1 MSTRD
6 LLIEIGTEELP
17 PKALKGLSAAFSTSI
32 SNQLNERAL
41 GFASLKSFATPR
53 RLAVLICDLAETAAD
68 RKIEVWG
75 PPASVAFD
83 TDGNPSKAALAFAK
97 KNQLDS
103 SDLKNHIAN
112 DGKQDKLCLRSVV
125 SGDQTTAIVAQ
136 IINTALAALPIA
148 KRMRWGASRAEFVR
162 PIHWLTIVYGEEV
175 IGETIFDLR
184 ADRLSRGH
192 RFHCNESLSITSA
205 AAYET
210 ILRDQGKVIADYDTR
225 QQDIR
230 EQVTKLGESLGGK
243 AVIDP
248 DLLDEVT
255 ALVEWP
261 VALAGSFEERF
272 LKVPPEALVSSMK
285 EHQKYFHVTDSN
297 GKLMPNFITVAN
309 IESRDPQKVIDGNE
323 RVIRP
328 RLSDAAFFFETD
340 CKTSLETRREKLRN
354 VVFQA
359 KLGTIFDKTERVAS
373 LSAAIAKLLNTDP
386 SSAVRAANLCKSDLV
401 TEMVLEFDDLQGIA
415 GYYYA
420 LNDGEAEDVALAMNE
435 QYMPRFAGDVLP
447 QTLTG
452 TIVALADRLDTIC
465 GIFGIGQIP
474 TGSKDPF
481 ALRRAS
487 LGVLRLIT
495 ENGHDLD
502 LQQLID
508 LAIAQHSSITPS
520 EKLSATVLS
529 YILERLKAGYEDSG
543 IATEVF
549 MAVSAKQLS
558 KPLDINQRVNA
569 VQAFTKLAEASALA
583 AANKRVSNILA
594 KVQGQIPTQIDENL
608 LVETAE
614 QTLAQQLNKQ
624 HATVMPLFAEARFE
638 EGLKSLASLQSAV
651 DDFFDKVMV
660 NAEDPALKNN
670 RLALL
675 SQLQGLFL
683 EVADISQLVTA
694 K

>member
-17 PKALKGLSAAFSTSI
+17 PKALKGLSAAFNASI
-32 SNQLNERAL
+32 GSQLAEREL
-41 GFASLKSFATPR
+41 TYSSLKGFATPR
-53 RLAVLICDLAETAAD
+53 RLAVLISDLSETAPD

-83 TDGNPSKAALAFAK
+83 VDGNPSKAALAFAK

-103 SDLKNHIAN
+103 SELKQYIAN
-112 DGKQDKLCLRSVV
+112 DGKQDKLCLRNVV
-125 SGDQTTAIVAQ
+125 NGDQTIAIVAQ
-136 IINTALAALPIA
+136 LINNALAALPIA

-162 PIHWLTIVYGEEV
+162 PIHWLTIVYGDEV
-175 IGETIFDLR
+175 IDETVFDLR
-184 ADRLSRGH
+184 SDRLSRGH
-192 RFHCNESLSITSA
+192 RFHCNEALTIPSA
-205 AAYET
+205 NAYET
-210 ILRDQGKVIADYDTR
+210 VLREQGKVIANYETR
-225 QQDIR
+225 QQSIR
-230 EQVTKLGESLGGK
+230 EQVIKLGESLGGS
-243 AVIDP
+243 AVIDSE
-248 DLLDEVT
+248 LLDEVT

-272 LKVPPEALVSSMK
+272 LKVPPEALISSMK

-309 IESRDPQKVIDGNE
+309 IESIDPQKVIDGNE

-340 CKTSLETRREKLRN
+340 CKISLESRRDKLRS

-359 KLGTIFDKTERVAS
+359 KLGTIYDKTERVAS

-386 SSAVRAANLCKSDLV
+386 SPAVRAATLCKSDLV

-420 LNDGEAEDVALAMNE
+420 LNDGEAEDIALAMNE

-495 ENGHDLD
+495 ENRHDLD
-502 LQQLID
+502 LRQLIE
-508 LAIAQHSSITPS
+508 LAIAQHSTI
-520 EKLSATVLS
+520 EAKENLSTTVLN

-543 IATEVF
+543 IAAEVF

-558 KPLDINQRVNA
+558 KPLDIDQRVNA
-569 VQAFTKLAEASALA
+569 VQAFTKLPEAAALA

-594 KVQGQIPTQIDENL
+594 KVEGQIPAQIDESL
-608 LVETAE
+608 LLEPAE
-614 QTLAQQLNKQ
+614 QTLAQQLYAQ
-624 HATVMPLFAEARFE
+624 QATVSPLFAEARFE
-638 EGLKSLASLQSAV
+638 EGLKSLAKLQSAV

-660 NAEDPALKNN
+660 NAEDPALKDN

-675 SQLQGLFL
+675 AQLQGLFL
-683 EVADISQLVTA
+683 EVADISQLVTS